1 MLKSRRSSTPS
12 GSGRGGVEDGK
23 NRPSKIPKK
32 ISSSSLQQFIQN
44 EDAASSNPSA
54 AYKKHH
60 STSSV
65 PQKVQLF
72 ENSPNNKKNSKP
84 KENGDISHYRKS
96 VDEETKKW
104 WDSVVESVFISDSNN
119 VRLHFE
125 LCGGADDGQFPFIG
139 AINNSDLAK
148 IGLHVSGGVIQEG
161 DVLLEI
167 QGQKVSGYTAADV
180 SRWFKHCLQNK
191 NPVVVRT
198 VPKGKQI
205 KYLQTAQ
212 DNSIFQNLDFT
223 MFFSIS
229 NHHIAHYGIQCWKYS
244 N

>member
-119 VRLHFE
+119 VIRS
-125 LCGGADDGQFPFIG
+125 FICFT
-139 AINNSDLAK
+139 AHSAKWINIIIYK
-148 IGLHVSGGVIQEG
+148 ILMVPE
-161 DVLLEI
+161 
-167 QGQKVSGYTAADV
+167 KVMTSHQLDNLSKLV
-180 SRWFKHCLQNK
+180 SRCSHQLF
-191 NPVVVRT
+191 
-198 VPKGKQI
+198 
-205 KYLQTAQ
+205 
-212 DNSIFQNLDFT
+212 
-223 MFFSIS
+223 
-229 NHHIAHYGIQCWKYS
+229 
-244 N
+244 

>member
-12 GSGRGGVEDGK
+12 GSRGVEEAK

-32 ISSSSLQQFIQN
+32 VSSSSLQQYTQN
-44 EDAASSNPSA
+44 EDTSSKPSA

-72 ENSPNNKKNSKP
+72 ENSQNKRTSKL
-84 KENGDISHYRKS
+84 KENGEISNSK
-96 VDEETKKW
+96 VEKKKW

-119 VRLHFE
+119 VKLHFE
-125 LCGGADDGQFPFIG
+125 LCGGADEGQFPYIG
-139 AINNSDLAK
+139 PINVSDLTK

-180 SRWFKHCLQNK
+180 SRWFKHCLQNR

-198 VPKGKQI
+198 VPKGKQHE
-205 KYLQTAQ
+205 YLRLILQI
-212 DNSIFQNLDFT
+212 NK
-223 MFFSIS
+223 IS
-229 NHHIAHYGIQCWKYS
+229 LS
-244 N
+244 L

>member
-12 GSGRGGVEDGK
+12 GGGSKGVEEAK

-32 ISSSSLQQFIQN
+32 VSSSSLQQFSQN
-44 EDAASSNPSA
+44 EETSPGKSSA
-54 AYKKHH
+54 TYKKHY

-72 ENSPNNKKNSKP
+72 ENSSNNNNINNADSKKNSKP
-84 KENGDISHYRKS
+84 KENGDINHSR
-96 VDEETKKW
+96 EEVAKKRW

-119 VRLHFE
+119 VKLHFE
-125 LCGGADDGQFPFIG
+125 LFGGADEGQFPYIG
-139 AINNSDLAK
+139 PINVSDLTK

-198 VPKGKQI
+198 VPKGRKR
-205 KYLQTAQ
+205 Y
-212 DNSIFQNLDFT
+212 FNLLF
-223 MFFSIS
+223 
-229 NHHIAHYGIQCWKYS
+229 
-244 N
+244 

>member
-12 GSGRGGVEDGK
+12 GGGSKGVEEAK

-32 ISSSSLQQFIQN
+32 VSSSSLQQFNQADESIGK
-44 EDAASSNPSA
+44 PSA

-72 ENSPNNKKNSKP
+72 ENSSNASKKSSKP
-84 KENGDISHYRKS
+84 RENGDINHSKQK
-96 VDEETKKW
+96 VEKKKW

-119 VRLHFE
+119 VKLHFE
-125 LCGGADDGQFPFIG
+125 LFGGADEGQFPFIG
-139 AINNSDLAK
+139 PINVSDLTK

-198 VPKGKQI
+198 VPKGK
-205 KYLQTAQ
+205 KEYSYLLFP
-212 DNSIFQNLDFT
+212 N
-223 MFFSIS
+223 
-229 NHHIAHYGIQCWKYS
+229 
-244 N
+244 

>member
-12 GSGRGGVEDGK
+12 GGGSKGVEEAK

-32 ISSSSLQQFIQN
+32 VSSSSLQQFSQN
-44 EDAASSNPSA
+44 EDSSPGKSSA
-54 AYKKHH
+54 AYKKHF

-72 ENSPNNKKNSKP
+72 ENSSNNNNINNTGSKKNSKP
-84 KENGDISHYRKS
+84 KENGDINHSR
-96 VDEETKKW
+96 EEVAKKRW

-119 VRLHFE
+119 VKLHFE
-125 LCGGADDGQFPFIG
+125 LFGGADEGQFPYIG
-139 AINNSDLAK
+139 PINVSDLTK

-198 VPKGKQI
+198 VPKGRKR
-205 KYLQTAQ
+205 Y
-212 DNSIFQNLDFT
+212 FNLLF
-223 MFFSIS
+223 
-229 NHHIAHYGIQCWKYS
+229 
-244 N
+244 

>member
-12 GSGRGGVEDGK
+12 GGGSKGVEEAK

-32 ISSSSLQQFIQN
+32 VSSSSLQQFSQN
-44 EDAASSNPSA
+44 EETSPGKASA
-54 AYKKHH
+54 AYKKHY

-72 ENSPNNKKNSKP
+72 ENSSNNNNNINNAGSKKNSKP
-84 KENGDISHYRKS
+84 KENGDINHSR
-96 VDEETKKW
+96 EEVAKKRW

-119 VRLHFE
+119 VKLHFE
-125 LCGGADDGQFPFIG
+125 LFGGADEGQFPYIG
-139 AINNSDLAK
+139 PINVSDLTK

-198 VPKGKQI
+198 VPKGKHITFIQ
-205 KYLQTAQ
+205 L
-212 DNSIFQNLDFT
+212 IFYRCE
-223 MFFSIS
+223 SS
-229 NHHIAHYGIQCWKYS
+229 
-244 N
+244 

>member
-12 GSGRGGVEDGK
+12 GSRGGVEEAK

-32 ISSSSLQQFIQN
+32 VSSSSLQQYNQKD
-44 EDAASSNPSA
+44 EKTSKPVG

-65 PQKVQLF
+65 PQHIQLF
-72 ENSPNNKKNSKP
+72 ENSPNKRILKP
-84 KENGDISHYRKS
+84 KQNGDINNLK
-96 VDEETKKW
+96 VEKKKW

-119 VRLHFE
+119 VKLHFE
-125 LCGGADDGQFPFIG
+125 LCGGADEGQFPHIG
-139 AINNSDLAK
+139 PINVSDLTK
-148 IGLHVSGGVIQEG
+148 LGLHVSGGVIQEG

-198 VPKGKQI
+198 VPKGRLIILLVK
-205 KYLQTAQ
+205 L
-212 DNSIFQNLDFT
+212 L
-223 MFFSIS
+223 FS
-229 NHHIAHYGIQCWKYS
+229 
-244 N
+244 